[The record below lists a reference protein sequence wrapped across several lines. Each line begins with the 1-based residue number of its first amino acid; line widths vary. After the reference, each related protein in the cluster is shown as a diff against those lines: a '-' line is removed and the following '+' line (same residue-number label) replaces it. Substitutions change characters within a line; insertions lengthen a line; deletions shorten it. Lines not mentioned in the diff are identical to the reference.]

1 MPVSVDLI
9 KLSDVV
15 NNDIVKKA
23 VYGKL
28 TAKVN
33 NFDSSLLWKLNFK
46 ETKKNRKKIS

>member
-1 MPVSVDLI
+1 MLLTMI
-9 KLSDVV
+9 LLKT
-15 NNDIVKKA
+15 A